1 MQSSHS
7 SSPSAGPP
15 SGQQPRT
22 ERDRLL
28 RRVQADAAQLDAEV
42 QRVRG
47 QSRRLLEIEA
57 TRPLTP
63 DEVAQARTVT
73 QQANVLRLQL
83 QQLRAEFAELQGQP
97 RRPRRQRA
105 S

>member
-7 SSPSAGPP
+7 SSESASPP
-15 SGQQPRT
+15 SGQQPLT

-28 RRVQADAAQLDAEV
+28 RRVQTDAAQIAAEV
-42 QRVRG
+42 QRVRE

-63 DEVAQARTVT
+63 HEAEQARTVT

-83 QQLRAEFAELQGQP
+83 QQLRAEFAALQGQQ
-97 RRPRRQRA
+97 RRPRRRRA
-105 S
+105 N